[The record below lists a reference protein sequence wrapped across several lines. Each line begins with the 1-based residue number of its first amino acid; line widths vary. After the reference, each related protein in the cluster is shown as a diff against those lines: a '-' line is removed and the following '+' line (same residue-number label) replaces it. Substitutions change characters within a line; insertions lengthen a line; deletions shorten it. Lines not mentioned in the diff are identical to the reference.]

1 VPKFGRKF
9 PHLDATRIPFLK
21 SKVGHQAA
29 KMEVNSEVKGDPPLT
44 LKMEVNSEVKGQG
57 HQARPIRIS
66 NLVYG
71 WRTTTCI
78 SHRRHTTKFALGTLT
93 KYQDAYDRKSQ

>member
-1 VPKFGRKF
+1 MPKFGRKF

-57 HQARPIRIS
+57 HLYEFQIWYTDGGRRPASVTGAILR
-66 NLVYG
+66 NLHLV
-71 WRTTTCI
+71 
-78 SHRRHTTKFALGTLT
+78 L
-93 KYQDAYDRKSQ
+93 